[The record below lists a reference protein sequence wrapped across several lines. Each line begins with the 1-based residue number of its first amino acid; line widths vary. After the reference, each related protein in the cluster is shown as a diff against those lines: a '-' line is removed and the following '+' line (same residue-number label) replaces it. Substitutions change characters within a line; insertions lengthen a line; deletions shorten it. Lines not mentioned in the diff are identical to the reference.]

1 MEQLHLQEVP
11 DELIARLRERAE
23 TSGRSLEQ
31 QAIEALRVGLAVREV
46 DADPEERLRARRK
59 LLAEIGA
66 RMAAG
71 ESRPS
76 GDTTAWIREDRDS
89 R

>member
-1 MEQLHLQEVP
+1 MKQLHLNDVP
-11 DELIARLRERAE
+11 DELMARLRERAE

-31 QAIEALRVGLAVREV
+31 QAIEVLRVGLILREI
-46 DADPEERLRARRK
+46 DTDPERRLRERSEM
-59 LLAEIGA
+59 LAQIRS
-66 RMAAG
+66 RMASG
-71 ESRPS
+71 ETRPS